1 MLHKSPHS
9 LPSSEYGG
17 ARKRLFLGLMAGCC
31 FLLCLALFVFLVLP
45 WLGFGTVQ
53 WWLPRLSIGL
63 GLCAIALLSW
73 LSVALIIHIYT
84 GRSFPGVHALRH
96 LTIRLFFPLMELL
109 AKFVGVERDKVRR
122 SFIKVNNE
130 LMLAS
135 FRSVSPDRLLLLLP
149 HCVQASRCP
158 HRLTHAVD
166 NCVRC
171 GFCPIGSLLRLR
183 DTYGFGFAIASGG
196 TIARRIVVQR
206 RPALILAV
214 ACERDLVSGIQ
225 DSYPLAVF
233 GLLNERPHGP
243 CMDTL
248 VPLARLEALI
258 RKFLGLPPL
267 SGSAEGAQEGKASTA
282 QRETARQP
290 DGETSA

>member
-1 MLHKSPHS
+1 MLQKSPHS

-17 ARKRLFLGLMAGCC
+17 ARKRLFLGLMGGSC
-31 FLLCLALFVFLVLP
+31 LILCLALFVFLILP
-45 WLGFGTVQ
+45 WLGFAAVA

-63 GLCAIALLSW
+63 GLCAIALLCWIS
-73 LSVALIIHIYT
+73 LALIIHIYT

-109 AKFVGVERDKVRR
+109 AKLVGVERDKVRR

-130 LMLAS
+130 LMLAT
-135 FRSVSPDRLLLLLP
+135 FRPVSPHKLLLLLP
-149 HCVQASRCP
+149 HCVQSSRCP
-158 HRLTHAVD
+158 HRLSHAVD
-166 NCVRC
+166 NCTRC
-171 GFCPIGSLLRLR
+171 GFCPIASLLRLR
-183 DTYGFGFAIASGG
+183 DRYGFGFAIASGG

-225 DSYPLAVF
+225 DSYPLAVY

-248 VPLARLEALI
+248 VPLAKLEALI
-258 RKFLGLPPL
+258 RQFLGLPPL
-267 SGSAEGAQEGKASTA
+267 SASGDGTQQDTAPTRQGDTGEPMHGEVSA
-282 QRETARQP
+282 
-290 DGETSA
+290 